1 MRIDWLNEWMYLFGC
16 CCLRLH
22 HHHDHHHHHLSEN
35 HQPVALSD
43 LHLSYSQ
50 TPGPRTCCSPLI
62 LDSSSRILFSPYSPR
77 CPPQCVSWTSW
88 HCPEVQSQP
97 FGHSWRGH
105 KRGHTKFHHVIW
117 PVTQAVARY
126 QSRSVPPVGA
136 AGELQGWDGKKKVR
150 AGQYENY
157 PTLMRMNGGIFFQ
170 LSSGR
175 GMTPLLQENREE
187 VEQWLSGFSW
197 TYFFEWNGIVFFLL
211 LFMHLWKGTQTPVRG
226 PVPAHR
232 SFGIGLQWDTMKKV
246 LIQKVI
252 CQCCKTK
259 GQRSVRLRY

>member
-16 CCLRLH
+16 SCLRLH
-22 HHHDHHHHHLSEN
+22 HHHDHHHHHHLSEN

-62 LDSSSRILFSPYSPR
+62 LESSSRILFSPYSPR

-117 PVTQAVARY
+117 PVTQAVAHY

-136 AGELQGWDGKKKVR
+136 AGELQGWDGKKKGESRTIWKLSDLDENEWRDFLPIAVR
-150 AGQYENY
+150 KGNDSATAGKQRGSRTV
-157 PTLMRMNGGIFFQ
+157 TLWVFMDLFFW
-170 LSSGR
+170 
-175 GMTPLLQENREE
+175 MK
-187 VEQWLSGFSW
+187 
-197 TYFFEWNGIVFFLL
+197 WNCVFFFVVYA
-211 LFMHLWKGTQTPVRG
+211 FMKGYSNPGAGTAAG
-226 PVPAHR
+226 P
-232 SFGIGLQWDTMKKV
+232 
-246 LIQKVI
+246 
-252 CQCCKTK
+252 
-259 GQRSVRLRY
+259 